1 MPGSLEA
8 LTQLSVVVYLTVI
21 SEHEMPQDHGL
32 MTALGQILNG
42 EPTET
47 EGRARIG
54 PNAGVV
60 RAPMPQAL
68 RHELYG
74 FAARSRSDDA
84 DYATHGAQSS
94 ATPGLRNV
102 PLGLVTYRWPSD
114 SSSFRVQPGEEHMA
128 TPADQRL
135 LELLEKWLSS
145 LELHAKYSS
154 LDDDSYSRIQP
165 WPEHQRPSRWIID
178 LARQKALALQAQ
190 VQERIKMG
198 DAKFSDSLELMTF
211 LANLVGSEHIER
223 YIPLADADNERSLSS
238 QAPDAQ
244 PPAPPT
250 LTATATREMP
260 RFLVEKQRTAPPAA
274 TGNVARAERKAAD
287 IKAAAKGAAKMPA
300 KPASKAAK
308 PAAPSTAKS
317 APASTANPGAS
328 AASPGAARSGSTYDK
343 NGPSEA
349 AREQVIADATRLVQ
363 WGRKWYELAE
373 LIASMADRPHLT
385 DVRRILK
392 DNKAVIDK
400 KAGRG

>member
-1 MPGSLEA
+1 
-8 LTQLSVVVYLTVI
+8 
-21 SEHEMPQDHGL
+21 
-32 MTALGQILNG
+32 
-42 EPTET
+42 
-47 EGRARIG
+47 
-54 PNAGVV
+54 
-60 RAPMPQAL
+60 
-68 RHELYG
+68 
-74 FAARSRSDDA
+74 
-84 DYATHGAQSS
+84 
-94 ATPGLRNV
+94 
-102 PLGLVTYRWPSD
+102 
-114 SSSFRVQPGEEHMA
+114 MA

-154 LDDDSYSRIQP
+154 LDDGSYSRIQP

-178 LARQKALALQAQ
+178 LAKQKALALQAQ
-190 VQERIKMG
+190 VQERIKSG

-238 QAPDAQ
+238 EAPDGQ
-244 PPAPPT
+244 PPAV
-250 LTATATREMP
+250 TATATREMP
-260 RFLVEKQRTAPPAA
+260 KFVVEKQRTAAPSAA
-274 TGNVARAERKAAD
+274 ANVARTERKAAD
-287 IKAAAKGAAKMPA
+287 VKTAAKAAAKIPA
-300 KPASKAAK
+300 KPTAAGRAAK
-308 PAAPSTAKS
+308 PAAAKAATA
-317 APASTANPGAS
+317 PTANPTTPS
-328 AASPGAARSGSTYDK
+328 AASSGAARSGSTYDK